1 MLSPFCF
8 ANLRKMVAIRKQVL
22 CGTRYIELYKIKR
35 ALDKIKRALDFFGIF
50 LERIGKSRRAA
61 KKVLE
66 PLRVPVGRT

>member
-22 CGTRYIELYKIKR
+22 CSTRYIELYKIKESLR
-35 ALDKIKRALDFFGIF
+35 FFWKEP
-50 LERIGKSRRAA
+50 ERSRRAA
-61 KKVLE
+61 KKALE

>member
-22 CGTRYIELYKIKR
+22 CCPRYIELYKIKR
-35 ALDKIKRALDFFGIF
+35 VLVF
-50 LERIGKSRRAA
+50 LERTGKSRRAA
-61 KKVLE
+61 KKALE

>member
-22 CGTRYIELYKIKR
+22 CGLRYIELYKIKESLR
-35 ALDKIKRALDFFGIF
+35 FFWKEP
-50 LERIGKSRRAA
+50 ERVGERSRRAA
-61 KKVLE
+61 KKALE

>member
-22 CGTRYIELYKIKR
+22 WGTRYIELYKIKR
-35 ALDKIKRALDFFGIF
+35 VLDF
-50 LERIGKSRRAA
+50 LERTGKSRRAA
-61 KKVLE
+61 KKALE

>member
-22 CGTRYIELYKIKR
+22 CSLRYIELYKIKESLR
-35 ALDKIKRALDFFGIF
+35 FF
-50 LERIGKSRRAA
+50 LERTGKSRRAA
-61 KKVLE
+61 KKALE

>member
-22 CGTRYIELYKIKR
+22 CSPRYIELYKIKESLR
-35 ALDKIKRALDFFGIF
+35 FFWKEP
-50 LERIGKSRRAA
+50 ERVGERLR
-61 KKVLE
+61 KKALE

>member
-22 CGTRYIELYKIKR
+22 CGPRYIELYKIKR
-35 ALDKIKRALDFFGIF
+35 VLDF
-50 LERIGKSRRAA
+50 LERTGKSRRAA
-61 KKVLE
+61 KKALE

>member
-22 CGTRYIELYKIKR
+22 CCPRYIELYKIKR
-35 ALDKIKRALDFFGIF
+35 VLDFFGKNRK
-50 LERIGKSRRAA
+50 EKSRRAA
-61 KKVLE
+61 KKALE

>member
-22 CGTRYIELYKIKR
+22 CCPRYIELYKIKR
-35 ALDKIKRALDFFGIF
+35 VLDF
-50 LERIGKSRRAA
+50 LERTGKSRRAA
-61 KKVLE
+61 KKALE

>member
-22 CGTRYIELYKIKR
+22 CVTRYIELYKIKR
-35 ALDKIKRALDFFGIF
+35 VLDF
-50 LERIGKSRRAA
+50 LERTGKSRRAA
-61 KKVLE
+61 KKALE

>member
-22 CGTRYIELYKIKR
+22 CCPRYIELYKIKR
-35 ALDKIKRALDFFGIF
+35 VLDFF
-50 LERIGKSRRAA
+50 ERTGKSRRAA
-61 KKVLE
+61 KNKKALE

>member
-22 CGTRYIELYKIKR
+22 CVPRYIELYKIKESLR
-35 ALDKIKRALDFFGIF
+35 FFWKEP
-50 LERIGKSRRAA
+50 ERSRRAA
-61 KKVLE
+61 KKALE